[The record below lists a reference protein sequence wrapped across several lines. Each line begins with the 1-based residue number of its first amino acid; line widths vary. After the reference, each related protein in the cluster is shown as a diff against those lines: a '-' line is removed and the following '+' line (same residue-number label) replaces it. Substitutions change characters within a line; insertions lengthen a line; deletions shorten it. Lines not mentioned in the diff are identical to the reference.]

1 MKMKLE
7 KNWTTDNNG
16 FALNDSEV
24 QRYISVVP
32 NENQLTLQEKPFYA
46 FFHFGMNTAND
57 RDGAQVLKLQRT
69 LILQRLNPNSGL
81 RLLRMRALQAL
92 FSLVST
98 MTDSAFGIQN
108 IRISML

>member
-32 NENQLTLQEKPFYA
+32 NENQLTLQEKPF
-46 FFHFGMNTAND
+46 
-57 RDGAQVLKLQRT
+57 
-69 LILQRLNPNSGL
+69 
-81 RLLRMRALQAL
+81 
-92 FSLVST
+92 
-98 MTDSAFGIQN
+98 
-108 IRISML
+108 